1 MKTLTS
7 MPFFNRVS
15 FVFDEIVKSVKL
27 FRFSVFVK
35 FLESV
40 TSELFGLFGYSVDG
54 LGLTA
59 GQVQRALEHGL

>member
-1 MKTLTS
+1 MEKLTS
-7 MPFFNRVS
+7 MTFFNRVS
-15 FVFDEIVKSVKL
+15 FEFVKIVKSVKL

-40 TSELFGLFGYSVDG
+40 MFKLFGLFGCSVVG

-59 GQVQRALEHGL
+59 GQVQGALEHGL